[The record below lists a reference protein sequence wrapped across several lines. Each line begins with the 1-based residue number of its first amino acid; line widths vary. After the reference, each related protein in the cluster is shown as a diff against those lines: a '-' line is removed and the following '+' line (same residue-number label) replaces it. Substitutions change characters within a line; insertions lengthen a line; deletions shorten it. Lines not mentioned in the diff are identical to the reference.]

1 MREYAQL
8 SPGGAVS
15 FCGGEP
21 LLDTERFFAVC
32 QVARR
37 EGLRLSVVT
46 NGSMLQSPETAK
58 RLLTDGVH
66 EVCVS
71 FDSIVPEQHDTLRGT
86 PGAFAQAQTALR
98 LLLEARAAS
107 SIASQHPFKINGML
121 LLSSFS
127 LPSLHQAYQTVLRDW
142 GADKL
147 KLSCLQPSFMPT
159 QPGQRDTFF
168 DRGGKLDT
176 RELAKALHDCN
187 TEFDL
192 HLDFMWIQETL
203 EYYGVLRE
211 APNRELG
218 WGARLETQ
226 TVICNSAERNIS
238 VGVQGRLGLCHAA
251 DWNNTYYQKPG
262 DLISFWRQ
270 ADELRQ
276 RMSTCRRLCGISQSV
291 RRTSATLKG

>member
-21 LLDTERFFAVC
+21 LLDPERFFAVC

-46 NGSMLQSPETAK
+46 NGSMLQTPEAAK
-58 RLLTDGVH
+58 RLLTDGIH

-86 PGAFAQAQTALR
+86 PGVFIQARTALR
-98 LLLEARAAS
+98 LLLEARATS
-107 SIASQHPFKINGML
+107 TIASQHPLKINGML
-121 LLSSFS
+121 LLSNFS
-127 LPSLHQAYQTVLRDW
+127 LPSLRQAYQTVLREW

-159 QPGQRDTFF
+159 QPGQRDAFF
-168 DRGGKLDT
+168 DRGGNLDVQ
-176 RELAKALHDCN
+176 ELARTLADCN
-187 TEFDL
+187 REFNL
-192 HLDFMWIQETL
+192 RLDPTWIRETV
-203 EYYGVLRE
+203 EYYEVLQAASTR
-211 APNRELG
+211 ALG
-218 WGARLETQ
+218 WNSRLETR

-262 DLISFWRQ
+262 DLITFWQQ

-276 RMSTCRRLCGISQSV
+276 RMATCRRLCGISQSV
-291 RRTSATLKG
+291 RRTSATMKG